1 MLFVSN
7 IIIIIQCSYHHHS
20 GDTGADTAR
29 RMTGIP
35 PSANFFSFCYPCE
48 HSRQHRSNLAIH
60 RDPHLPPPA
69 GHRPPPPA
77 YEESFDHPSP
87 LVYEQSAQAAGSP
100 AGGGQLKDTRP
111 PTQSEYSAQNWNAK
125 DPFVFFLCNG
135 GFVYF
140 DYRYEICGI
149 EAVTFD
155 SSKEVNTLLHATRSS
170 SAVFFAQHS
179 VISEKV
185 VEHLTQCGRWWPVTV
200 DEVAKTYSHFAWICP
215 CEAVGGTRFTRWGG
229 FAYLRQTAPQCG
241 VYYPVYT
248 NEKPEEYVR
257 DTDIIAV
264 AEALIKLRDSEERR
278 RDVIPSRQQPQ
289 TARSDEGL

>member
-1 MLFVSN
+1 M
-7 IIIIIQCSYHHHS
+7 
-20 GDTGADTAR
+20 
-29 RMTGIP
+29 
-35 PSANFFSFCYPCE
+35 
-48 HSRQHRSNLAIH
+48 
-60 RDPHLPPPA
+60 
-69 GHRPPPPA
+69 
-77 YEESFDHPSP
+77 
-87 LVYEQSAQAAGSP
+87 
-100 AGGGQLKDTRP
+100 
-111 PTQSEYSAQNWNAK
+111 
-125 DPFVFFLCNG
+125 FFLCNG